1 VSAEPLPGAVPLL
14 QTTGLTVSYGGLRA
28 NDQISLK
35 VMPGQIVGLIGPNGA
50 GKTTFI
56 DAITGFTP
64 YTGTVNF
71 LGEDLAGRSAH
82 ARARRG
88 LSRTW
93 QSIELFSDLTA
104 FENLLVGTR
113 RLTLASFL
121 LDLVAPKR
129 RRDETDERWALD
141 LVGLGALADRGPK
154 QLSLGQQKLLSMAR
168 ALGTRPK
175 VVLLDEPAAGLDN
188 RESAALG
195 ERFRDVLDHGIS
207 TLLIDHDMNLVLDV
221 CDYLY
226 VLEFGRLIAEGTP
239 AEVRGN
245 DDVIAA
251 YLGEEARRAK
261 DTGGATA
268 TGGASFDE
276 VPR

>member
-1 VSAEPLPGAVPLL
+1 
-14 QTTGLTVSYGGLRA
+14 
-28 NDQISLK
+28 
-35 VMPGQIVGLIGPNGA
+35 MPGQIVGLIGPNGA

-64 YTGTVNF
+64 YTGTVTF
-71 LGEDLAGRSAH
+71 LGENIDGRSAH

-93 QSIELFSDLTA
+93 QSIELFNDLTT

-113 RLTLASFL
+113 RLSVRSFL

-129 RRDETDERWALD
+129 RRDESDERWALE
-141 LVGLGALADRGPK
+141 LVGLGGHAEKGPK

-207 TLLIDHDMNLVLDV
+207 ILLIDHDMNLVLDV

-226 VLEFGRLIAEGTP
+226 VLKFGRLIAEGTP

-251 YLGEEARRAK
+251 YLGEGARRAK
-261 DTGGATA
+261 SSAHAIDGG
-268 TGGASFDE
+268 
-276 VPR
+276 VPQ

>member
-1 VSAEPLPGAVPLL
+1 MSVESAPAATPLL
-14 QTTGLTVSYGGLRA
+14 ATPLLETNDLTVSYGGLRA
-28 NDQISLK
+28 NDEISVK

-64 YTGTVNF
+64 YTGTVSF
-71 LGEDLAGRSAH
+71 MGASIDGRSAH

-93 QSIELFSDLTA
+93 QSIELFNDLTA

-113 RLTLASFL
+113 RLSVASFL

-129 RRDETDERWALD
+129 GRDETDERWALG
-141 LVGLGALADRGPK
+141 LVGLDKLADKGPK
-154 QLSLGQQKLLSMAR
+154 ELSLGQQKLLSMAR
-168 ALGTRPK
+168 ALATRPK

-188 RESAALG
+188 RESGILG
-195 ERFRDVLDHGIS
+195 ERFRDVIDHDIS
-207 TLLIDHDMNLVLDV
+207 ILLIDHDMNLVLDV

-261 DTGGATA
+261 DAARTTGDGAT
-268 TGGASFDE
+268 
-276 VPR
+276 R

>member
-1 VSAEPLPGAVPLL
+1 MSAEAAEGVQPLL
-14 QTTGLTVSYGGLRA
+14 QTAGLTVSYGGLRA
-28 NDQISLK
+28 NDRISLK

-64 YTGTVNF
+64 YTGTVTF
-71 LGEDLAGRSAH
+71 MGENLDGRSAH

-113 RLTLASFL
+113 RLTVTSFL
-121 LDLVAPKR
+121 LDLIAPKR
-129 RRDETDERWALD
+129 RRDETNERWALA
-141 LVGLGALADRGPK
+141 LVGLDALSERGPK
-154 QLSLGQQKLLSMAR
+154 ELSLGQQKLLSMAR

-195 ERFRDVLDHGIS
+195 ERFRNVLDHDIS
-207 TLLIDHDMNLVLDV
+207 ILLIDHDMNLVLDV

-251 YLGEEARRAK
+251 YLGDEARRAK
-261 DTGGATA
+261 DETGST
-268 TGGASFDE
+268 FDGL
-276 VPR
+276 PT

>member
-1 VSAEPLPGAVPLL
+1 MSVDREPLHDPVAQPLL
-14 QTTGLTVSYGGLRA
+14 ETRGLTVSYGGLRA
-28 NDQISLK
+28 NDQISVK

-56 DAITGFTP
+56 DAITGFTQ
-64 YTGTVNF
+64 YSGTVSFMGQNI
-71 LGEDLAGRSAH
+71 DGRSPH
-82 ARARRG
+82 ARARAG

-93 QSIELFSDLTA
+93 QSIELFNDLTA

-113 RLTLASFL
+113 RLSLKSVL

-129 RRDETDERWALD
+129 RQDDADERWALG
-141 LVGLGALADRGPK
+141 LVGLGDLAHKGPK
-154 QLSLGQQKLLSMAR
+154 ELSLGQQKLLSMAR

-175 VVLLDEPAAGLDN
+175 VVLLDEPAAGLDH
-188 RESAALG
+188 RESEILG
-195 ERFRDVLDHGIS
+195 ERFHDVLDHGIS
-207 TLLIDHDMNLVLDV
+207 ILLIDHDMTLVLDV

-251 YLGEEARRAK
+251 YLGEGARRAK
-261 DTGGATA
+261 DA
-268 TGGASFDE
+268 TGVIPDE
-276 VPR
+276 AAW